1 MTPAGPSG
9 GVGGEHGAQ
18 AVHSRFSVRSN
29 DLAPARLPLPT
40 PGRGFDVPATNR
52 HVLHTH
58 LGRVPASVSEGRF
71 GWPSTGAVC
80 WVAQLHTDAPGL
92 DEVGD
97 AFGMTEREALDTLAR
112 EVRRYGAVGPVAASA
127 VAA

>member
-1 MTPAGPSG
+1 M
-9 GVGGEHGAQ
+9 
-18 AVHSRFSVRSN
+18 RSN
-29 DLAPARLPLPT
+29 DLAPARLPLPLPT
-40 PGRGFDVPATNR
+40 PGRGFDVTATNR

-58 LGRVPASVSEGRF
+58 LGRVPASVSEGR
-71 GWPSTGAVC
+71 C

-97 AFGMTEREALDTLAR
+97 AFGMTEREALDTLAW